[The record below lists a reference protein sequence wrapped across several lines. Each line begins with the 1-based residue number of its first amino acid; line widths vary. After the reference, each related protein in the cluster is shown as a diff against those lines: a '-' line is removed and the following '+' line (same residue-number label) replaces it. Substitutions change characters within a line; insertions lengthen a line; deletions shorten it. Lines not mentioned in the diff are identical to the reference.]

1 MSLRMKT
8 KKLPKARN
16 PFVQHIVK
24 RKGGAHGP
32 TYKAQRKAQKQRLKE
47 IQE

>member
-1 MSLRMKT
+1 MSKRIKI
-8 KKLPKARN
+8 PKPRN

-32 TYKAQRKAQKQRLKE
+32 TYKAQRKRAKDQLKQE
-47 IQE
+47 VS